1 MKEARASAAA
11 ARRGQSYGAVR
22 KKRVCGR
29 SAGNLSLGDPLIE
42 VLRWKLTARSSPLE
56 VNRQEI
62 LRWKFTSG
70 SSPLEVNR

>member
-42 VLRWKLTARSSPLE
+42 VLRWKLTARSSPPGDFTME
-56 VNRQEI
+56 VY
-62 LRWKFTSG
+62 LWKFTARS
-70 SSPLEVNR
+70 

>member
-42 VLRWKLTARSSPLE
+42 VLRWKLTARS
-56 VNRQEI
+56 
-62 LRWKFTSG
+62 
-70 SSPLEVNR
+70 